1 MRDDKVTMQR
11 LCKLVRSGPEV
22 GEVMANENGGSGAG
36 QKEAC
41 RAQRAARQGHKN
53 GAWGRGPLLLSGYR
67 EEKPYY
73 LYRDGTAP
81 ARSKFAARPIV
92 LDSGVARRAGAPHA
106 SLHASSLSAQRDE
119 QGGTR
124 GQGLESGAI
133 ERSAAAQAAALAPTG
148 APGGIPLGLPG
159 TAYTVRH
166 GEQGEAEAAPVRCLE
181 EERRRMRADVVAA
194 VAQATIRHR
203 AGRQAGSPGGDSPP
217 GLLAGTAR
225 GSTCAAHG
233 AEQMGPVAAAGERW
247 TDGRGRV
254 REAAALRDP
263 LAAARLQAG
272 QSGGPS
278 PATLRKVAAY
288 LARHGVGQE
297 DPEVAAMRLQLE
309 EATAAILR
317 LQGVAASHRSRVEA
331 LEEGAHTSERRE
343 AQWPRLC
350 GERHASSAPARNL
363 QAAFDDA
370 AAGSPAIG
378 VHSDLEAQ
386 AEELWS
392 EVHAAQAEAAVAR
405 MAVAAPAAMPGA
417 AVLGKKNPD
426 RSAIVEPAAGCGQSG
441 QDAAGAK
448 LEAAEAA
455 VEPGQDVAGAEP
467 AVVEPSRDGDAD
479 GTVAAEAVPAGA
491 EADLEL
497 TAEAAAAVAQ
507 AAVAIEERRS
517 SRQGMFFE
525 ETDEEY
531 ARRMS
536 ATGTKIEMEYRE
548 LCNIFKR
555 TAGLAETQ
563 AERARRWSGGVWK
576 EGRDAL
582 KRRAAWLSRGGMTE
596 PLRS

>member
-1 MRDDKVTMQR
+1 
-11 LCKLVRSGPEV
+11 
-22 GEVMANENGGSGAG
+22 
-36 QKEAC
+36 
-41 RAQRAARQGHKN
+41 
-53 GAWGRGPLLLSGYR
+53 
-67 EEKPYY
+67 
-73 LYRDGTAP
+73 
-81 ARSKFAARPIV
+81 
-92 LDSGVARRAGAPHA
+92 
-106 SLHASSLSAQRDE
+106 
-119 QGGTR
+119 
-124 GQGLESGAI
+124 
-133 ERSAAAQAAALAPTG
+133 
-148 APGGIPLGLPG
+148 
-159 TAYTVRH
+159 
-166 GEQGEAEAAPVRCLE
+166 
-181 EERRRMRADVVAA
+181 MRADVVAA
-194 VAQATIRHR
+194 VAQATIRHQ

-247 TDGRGRV
+247 MDGRGRL

-317 LQGVAASHRSRVEA
+317 LQGVAASHQSRVEA
-331 LEEGAHTSERRE
+331 LEEGAYTSERRE

-378 VHSDLEAQ
+378 VHSDLESQ

-448 LEAAEAA
+448 LEAAEAV
-455 VEPGQDVAGAEP
+455 VEPG
-467 AVVEPSRDGDAD
+467 
-479 GTVAAEAVPAGA
+479 
-491 EADLEL
+491 
-497 TAEAAAAVAQ
+497 
-507 AAVAIEERRS
+507 
-517 SRQGMFFE
+517 
-525 ETDEEY
+525 
-531 ARRMS
+531 
-536 ATGTKIEMEYRE
+536 
-548 LCNIFKR
+548 
-555 TAGLAETQ
+555 
-563 AERARRWSGGVWK
+563 
-576 EGRDAL
+576 
-582 KRRAAWLSRGGMTE
+582 
-596 PLRS
+596 